1 MSRLLG
7 MIQGGLIGDAYAA
20 PLEFAGTDR
29 IRREAPEL
37 DRLFRPGAL
46 SEAEWDDLESS
57 FALRPFGAIR
67 PRNESFGAWEIM
79 APAGA
84 VTDDSRQKIMALRA
98 LELARTRGAAEP
110 EAADLA
116 EAALRLGAE
125 WGGKF
130 GEEIVEDGL
139 SPLLGPARWMTGDRS
154 RPGALPPELALD
166 ARPSCMGLMTTTLWS
181 AAFAG
186 QPEAA
191 YRCIVEHDWSS
202 NGAAKDITAA
212 VTAALAASIG
222 GKAGS
227 LDEFERVMEQTDPFG
242 LRNTRWVS
250 RGLLVWIWA
259 AEEACRR
266 AEGCPVRL
274 FKILE
279 EDSQAETWWE
289 AHVVLFH
296 ALTMLR
302 FAKERP
308 LAALMVAAAFGHDS
322 DSTGQLIGQIA
333 GALYGAEIWPENVWE
348 PVRQGM
354 IRLYEEDPESW
365 PSRLA
370 ST

>member
-37 DRLFRPGAL
+37 DRLFRPGPL
-46 SEAEWDDLESS
+46 TPEDWDSLEES

-98 LELARTRGAAEP
+98 VEIARRRGSLSP
-110 EAADLA
+110 EAPDLA
-116 EAALRLGAE
+116 QAALQLGEE
-125 WGGKF
+125 WSERF

-139 SPLLGPARWMTGDRS
+139 SPLLGPARWITGQRET
-154 RPGALPPELALD
+154 PGALPPELVLD
-166 ARPSCMGLMTTTLWS
+166 SRPSCMGLMTTTLWS
-181 AAFAG
+181 ALFPG

-191 YRCIVEHDWSS
+191 YRCIIEHDWTS
-202 NGAAKDITAA
+202 NGAARDMTAA
-212 VTAALAASIG
+212 VTAGLASAV
-222 GKAGS
+222 GS
-227 LDEFERVMEQTDPFG
+227 DIDSLEQFEKVMAETDPFG

-250 RGLLVWIWA
+250 RGLLVWLWA
-259 AEEACRR
+259 ASEACRM
-266 AEGCPVRL
+266 AAGCPVRL

-289 AHVVLFH
+289 AHVTLFH

-302 FAKERP
+302 FTNERP
-308 LAALMVAAAFGHDS
+308 LSALMLAAAFGHDS

-333 GALYGAEIWPENVWE
+333 GALKGSEAWPSRVWE

-354 IRLYEEDPESW
+354 IRVYSEDPESW

-370 ST
+370 IS